1 MNLYKKHTNRE
12 LLSIFKERRKL
23 TYEGKI
29 QLKEEALSRNLA
41 VDIDDLN
48 NDIIKESEAIKNLE
62 YLKDLGYRLTGTED
76 AVRVVRTVSAK
87 IFDVVAIILG
97 AILSYYG
104 LVRLIKII
112 FDFFSDKPF
121 DLTAFL
127 MDGFIVVL
135 GYIGFKM
142 LSGFKRLI
150 DHMGFELLSEGG
162 VVRLKKRFDIALVEK
177 EFIAEDVSI
186 KESGGEIALCL
197 NTIEVITGDSSN
209 LIQRMTIQELAE
221 KIKNN
226 EEEIQDA

>member
-12 LLSIFKERRKL
+12 LLSVFKERHTL
-23 TYEGKI
+23 TYEAQI
-29 QLKEEALSRNLA
+29 QLKDEALFRKLA
-41 VDIDDLN
+41 VDVDDLN
-48 NDIIKESEAIKNLE
+48 NSIVKESEAIKNLE
-62 YLKDLGYRLTGTED
+62 YLKDLGYMSTGVGDTI
-76 AVRVVRTVSAK
+76 RVVRTVRSK
-87 IFDVVAIILG
+87 IFDVVAIVLG
-97 AILSYYG
+97 VILSYYG

-112 FDFFSDKPF
+112 FDFLSDRPF
-121 DLTAFL
+121 DLTTFL
-127 MDGFIVVL
+127 IDGFIVVL

-150 DHMGFELLSEGG
+150 DHMGFELVSEHG
-162 VVRLKKRFDIALVEK
+162 VVRLKKRFDMTLVEK
-177 EFIAEDVSI
+177 EFTAEDVSV

>member
-12 LLSIFKERRKL
+12 LLSVFKERHTL
-23 TYEGKI
+23 TYEAQI
-29 QLKEEALSRNLA
+29 QLKDEALFRKLA
-41 VDIDDLN
+41 VDVDDLN
-48 NDIIKESEAIKNLE
+48 NSIVKESEAIKNLE
-62 YLKDLGYRLTGTED
+62 YLKDLGYMSTGVGDTI
-76 AVRVVRTVSAK
+76 RVVRTVRSK
-87 IFDVVAIILG
+87 IFDVVAIVLG
-97 AILSYYG
+97 VILSYYG

-112 FDFFSDKPF
+112 FDFLSDRPF
-121 DLTAFL
+121 DLTTFL
-127 MDGFIVVL
+127 IDGFIVVL

-150 DHMGFELLSEGG
+150 DHMGFELVSEHG
-162 VVRLKKRFDIALVEK
+162 VVRLKKRFDMTLVEK
-177 EFIAEDVSI
+177 EFTAEDVSV

-209 LIQRMTIQELAE
+209 LIQRMTIQELAK